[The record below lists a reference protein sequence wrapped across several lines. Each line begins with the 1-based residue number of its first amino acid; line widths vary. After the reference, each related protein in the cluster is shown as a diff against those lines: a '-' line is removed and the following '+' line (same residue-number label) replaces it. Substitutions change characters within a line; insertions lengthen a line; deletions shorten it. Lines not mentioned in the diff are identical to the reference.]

1 MRAYRPCGRAACGR
15 IAHAGVR
22 HAGVS
27 PIHAG
32 VSSIPAR
39 CAPCP
44 MLMLL
49 ALALVVHR
57 RLRALNSCNFLH
69 NGRIAAQGRASA
81 PRGRSFVAG
90 TGAAHGTVPARVV
103 LCTARSRSA
112 VPSSPPPCRWARMTT
127 MAAAVRLHAGAHMV
141 AAAPGLMTH
150 VLPRGGG
157 SSLYSGRPS
166 VRPPHDR
173 GVSTNH
179 RLRKK
184 FCHLKSA
191 E

>member
-81 PRGRSFVAG
+81 PGPVLRRRDRCRARHRACSRRAVHRALSLSGAQFAAAMPLG
-90 TGAAHGTVPARVV
+90 THDDDGGCCPPARRRTHGRGGAG
-103 LCTARSRSA
+103 LDDPR
-112 VPSSPPPCRWARMTT
+112 
-127 MAAAVRLHAGAHMV
+127 AAAGRRVV
-141 AAAPGLMTH
+141 AVLRAP
-150 VLPRGGG
+150 VG
-157 SSLYSGRPS
+157 SSA
-166 VRPPHDR
+166 
-173 GVSTNH
+173 T
-179 RLRKK
+179 
-184 FCHLKSA
+184 
-191 E
+191 